1 MGVDHLRFLD
11 ELEHTFTRGGL
22 LRYREAEYQ
31 RVQDQKKKKK
41 EQRKRKN
48 KGREGTYERT

>member
-31 RVQDQKKKKK
+31 RLHDKKEEEEERTKK
-41 EQRKRKN
+41 EQRKRGN
-48 KGREGTYERT
+48 V